1 MDYWWIIEKYIGC
14 MENVFYKEF
23 YLWIVWLLILVCLMC
38 KLVLIKLCNW
48 CWVIIF
54 VDFGVLIKMCNW
66 FEIIIIMEFC
76 IVLSRG
82 RKMVDDMYEFVVKDE
97 RKCVEVVKDM

>member
-1 MDYWWIIEKYIGC
+1 MDYRGIIEKYIGC
-14 MENVFYKEF
+14 KENVFYKEF
-23 YLWIVWLLILVCLMC
+23 YLWIVWLLVY
-38 KLVLIKLCNW
+38 VFLIKLCNW

-66 FEIIIIMEFC
+66 FEIIFIIEFC

-97 RKCVEVVKDM
+97 KKCVEVVKEM